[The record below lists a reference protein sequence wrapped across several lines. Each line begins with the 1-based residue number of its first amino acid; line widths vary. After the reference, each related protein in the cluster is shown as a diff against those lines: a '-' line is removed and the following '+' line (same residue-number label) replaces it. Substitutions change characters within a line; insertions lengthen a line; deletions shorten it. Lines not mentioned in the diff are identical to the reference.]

1 MTKMRFTCL
10 ALALGLFA
18 CGPAGKITG
27 RVTVEGGSSAGVAV
41 FAYGAASAATVT
53 NSEGAFTFAGLP
65 DGEYVVRATLR
76 DADVEELSAATTIS
90 NGGTAAPEP
99 VLAFKASAATVTGR
113 VVFADG
119 SEAGNLSVIATGPE
133 TVGTRTEVNGSFT
146 FSKIK
151 NGAYV
156 ISVEVRDTREGRV
169 GIGVAADGTKDVGE
183 LRLTPVGQLKGVA
196 TFGGM
201 PAAGVTVWVPGTSVS
216 SVTDGVGAFSL
227 VDVPTGNQTV
237 IAKIGE
243 EPFTRSINAAVTVVR
258 GVNPDLQLTLMDD
271 PPKTGTIQGTITF
284 RGPRDPRNIQL
295 SVLGTSVTGTPS
307 ANGTYTLMAPVGE
320 WEVIATAPS
329 HPKLSL
335 GRVTVREGQVTQ
347 LPGAQ
352 LSFYRTIFRSNA
364 PSTIAAISG
373 ALGLDNHA
381 WGLVALNDG
390 VADRLTL
397 VNAITGEIRFLA
409 AAGYAGAKI
418 SRNGKYVGWR
428 AGTTVFVYEI
438 ATGAMSPFVDVDAI
452 TSFDFST
459 DESTLFVIRTPMGG
473 STLRRIPLA
482 NPMAAVTFPSTG
494 VSTSI
499 RTQSVD
505 RYFVRE
511 GAAGPISNFRL
522 VTPLVDRE
530 DAFVNVTALNT
541 EPTAWAYTDCA
552 VTCQIKVLAPS
563 STMAAV
569 AVSGFSVAPNG
580 LTYFNESSGEYP
592 VFKVTSST
600 VTFAVRATDGTR
612 YALPNDVSVLRYNST
627 GTRQIYTYPNM
638 SQTAVREDTV
648 PPTSGAMD
656 LDISANGWTIQ
667 WLSPTRAAAFEGG
680 AAAGRK
686 LRLVTAGTA
695 APVDTDTS
703 AQNAVWMPPMLVV
716 SQQSTSKWRAVLGD
730 GPLRPLDIP
739 LSQNVSAV
747 ARAFAGDTLTKYGQV
762 SSSSDLTTMH
772 IVDENAGMVRKLP
785 EGRGA
790 LGAVRSGAMELCIA
804 QRPNGGTIYFFQYP
818 NGLSFEYLDGSV
830 TPEQFIGNQP
840 VALGVIGL
848 SLDMREIVLGSF
860 AP

>member
-76 DADVEELSAATTIS
+76 DADVEELSTATTIS

-156 ISVEVRDTREGRV
+156 VSVEVRDTREGRV

-295 SVLGTSVTGTPS
+295 SVLGTSVTGAPS

-364 PSTIAAISG
+364 PMSVSTG
-373 ALGLDNHA
+373 FGLGFDNHA
-381 WGLVALNDG
+381 WGITNIDDGSDNRLALVH
-390 VADRLTL
+390 
-397 VNAITGEIRFLA
+397 AITGELRFLA
-409 AAGYAGAKI
+409 SGAYSSPII
-418 SRNGKYVGWR
+418 SRNGKYAAWS
-428 AGTTVFVYEI
+428 AANAVFVYEM
-438 ATGAMSPFVDVDAI
+438 ATGAISVFNDVDPLS
-452 TSFDFST
+452 SFVFST
-459 DESTLFVIRTPMGG
+459 DESTLFVVRNPMGG

-494 VSTSI
+494 VSTHIVS
-499 RTQSVD
+499 QSND
-505 RYFVRE
+505 RFFVRE
-511 GAAGPISNFRL
+511 GSTDYRL
-522 VTPLVDRE
+522 VTPLIDLE
-530 DAFVNVTALNT
+530 DAFTNVTGTLNT
-541 EPTAWAYTDCA
+541 TPTAWAYTDCA
-552 VTCQIKVLAPS
+552 VTCQLKLLSPA

-569 AVSGFSVAPNG
+569 AVSGFSVVNNG
-580 LTYFNESSGEYP
+580 LNTSSLNASGEYP
-592 VFKVTSST
+592 CFKVVASG
-600 VTFAVRATDGTR
+600 VTFCAKATDGTR
-612 YALPNDVSVLRYNST
+612 YPLPNDVTTLRYNTT
-627 GTRQIYTYPNM
+627 GTRMIYTYAAGGGV
-638 SQTAVREDTV
+638 SGLREDAV
-648 PPTSGAMD
+648 PPSASTVD
-656 LDISANGWTIQ
+656 LDTSMNGWNVN
-667 WLSPTRAAAFEGG
+667 WLSPTRAFGLEGG

-686 LRLVTAGTA
+686 VRLVTAGTA
-695 APVDTDTS
+695 APVDTDTGTQ
-703 AQNAVWMPPMLVV
+703 AFNVVGPLLVY
-716 SQQSTSKWRAVLGD
+716 SQQSTSKWRAILGD
-730 GPLRPLDIP
+730 GPTRPLDIP
-739 LSQNVSAV
+739 LTQSPSLS
-747 ARAFAGDTLTKYGQV
+747 ARAFQGDTLTRFGQV
-762 SSSSDLTTMH
+762 AVPSDSVVMH
-772 IVDENAGMVRKLP
+772 IIDENAGMVRKLN
-785 EGRGA
+785 EGRCSA
-790 LGAVRSGAMELCIA
+790 SIRSGAMELCVA
-804 QRPNGGTIYFFQYP
+804 SRPGSGTTYFFQYQ
-818 NGLSFEYLDGSV
+818 GAASFEYLDGSASTV
-830 TPEQFIGNQP
+830 GIIGTQT
-840 VALGVIGL
+840 VALGAVAL
-848 SLDMREIVLGSF
+848 SLDSRELLLGSF
-860 AP
+860 SP